1 MEGVLLHSSITASLF
16 ASVLWNLTAASID
29 YQNQAIQGLITCMML
44 QKLGCRCV
52 YRLLPERYCQL
63 RTGRMEKAEEVSTDF
78 TALWGG
84 LQSVPRCVLN

>member
-16 ASVLWNLTAASID
+16 ASVLWNLSAASID

-52 YRLLPERYCQL
+52 YKLLSERYWQL
-63 RTGRMEKAEEVSTDF
+63 RTGRREKAEEVSTDF
-78 TALWGG
+78 SALWGDCS
-84 LQSVPRCVLN
+84 QCPDVC